1 MLIMTLYF
9 KFVQK
14 NLALCTHTYRQT
26 LFYFPNYR
34 HWRMEAILQNSE
46 CWIKGELILMFLLLG
61 DSSAGLSTPQFELH
75 RGHRF

>member
-1 MLIMTLYF
+1 MTLYF

-14 NLALCTHTYRQT
+14 NLALYTHAYTQT

-46 CWIKGELILMFLLLG
+46 CWIKGGI
-61 DSSAGLSTPQFELH
+61 DSNVSVAGRQLCRTKHPAI
-75 RGHRF
+75 